1 MSGKEVVSSC
11 VFSQGRVPRAPLC
24 SPRVCAR
31 LTEEIH
37 PRVKLYRLLLHHAI
51 TLSAIGMRLHAI
63 APMLERRNCLLRF
76 IPFAGHT
83 VP

>member
-1 MSGKEVVSSC
+1 MRFFTGASS
-11 VFSQGRVPRAPLC
+11 PRAFVFTPCL
-24 SPRVCAR
+24 RAFN
-31 LTEEIH
+31 EEIH

-51 TLSAIGMRLHAI
+51 TLSAIGMGLHAI
-63 APMLERRNCLLRF
+63 APMLERRNRLLRF